1 MGLIK
6 AALGAAGG
14 VMADQWKE
22 YFYCEAMDADDVLVM
37 KGQKRT
43 STPFFQPLGQREY
56 HHRRLRHRGGGR
68 PVHDYRGEWKGRGGL
83 RGAGRVYI

>member
-22 YFYCEAMDADDVLVM
+22 YFYCDALEDDVLVM

-43 STPFFQPLGQREY
+43 SKRSFEPLRQ
-56 HHRRLRHRGGGR
+56 
-68 PVHDYRGEWKGRGGL
+68 
-83 RGAGRVYI
+83 

>member
-22 YFYCEAMDADDVLVM
+22 YFYCEAILMILYSIP
-37 KGQKRT
+37 K
-43 STPFFQPLGQREY
+43 
-56 HHRRLRHRGGGR
+56 
-68 PVHDYRGEWKGRGGL
+68 
-83 RGAGRVYI
+83 

>member
-22 YFYCEAMDADDVLVM
+22 YFYCDALEDDVLVM

-43 STPFFQPLGQREY
+43 SKRSSNRMILWIVTLLSWLMPSGML
-56 HHRRLRHRGGGR
+56 RLLIR
-68 PVHDYRGEWKGRGGL
+68 
-83 RGAGRVYI
+83 

>member
-22 YFYCEAMDADDVLVM
+22 YFYCDALEDDVLVM

-43 STPFFQPLGQREY
+43 APAVRISLPTAPASRW
-56 HHRRLRHRGGGR
+56 RTDS
-68 PVHDYRGEWKGRGGL
+68 V
-83 RGAGRVYI
+83 

>member
-6 AALGAAGG
+6 AGIGALGG

-22 YFYCEAMDADDVLVM
+22 YFYCDAMDANVLAV

-43 STPFFQPLGQREY
+43 SKRSSNT
-56 HHRRLRHRGGGR
+56 
-68 PVHDYRGEWKGRGGL
+68 KGNENIISTGSVVAAAWR
-83 RGAGRVYI
+83 